1 MPPSVRFE
9 LDRGTVDRNS
19 GSEQTYPHCTK
30 PQYNKVMPKYNTIFK
45 KPQTDLFV
53 ALGQR
58 FFAQIHG
65 LDRSHIKSRTQDRLT
80 GTTLEL

>member
-1 MPPSVRFE
+1 
-9 LDRGTVDRNS
+9 
-19 GSEQTYPHCTK
+19 
-30 PQYNKVMPKYNTIFK
+30 MPKYNTIFK